1 MGPRN
6 VRRYALTCERF
17 GAAKAAEMG
26 LVHEVCPTGGLDA
39 AAAPVIDQLLLS
51 APIAMTETKQVI
63 LDHANITLSDEYF
76 EELVAQHAAKRQS
89 DEAAEGLKSFAEK
102 RNPSWYTGTA

>member
-1 MGPRN
+1 
-6 VRRYALTCERF
+6 
-17 GAAKAAEMG
+17 
-26 LVHEVCPTGGLDA
+26 
-39 AAAPVIDQLLLS
+39 
-51 APIAMTETKQVI
+51 MTETKQVI